1 MKTEIKEVV
10 QAKQTLK
17 NNGFYIDNLWHIN
30 DVKNSPYSNESYFD
44 CSDDIAYNI
53 LSDAIEQDGIYENI
67 NDSIRLIVQW
77 EKKQ

>member
-1 MKTEIKEVV
+1 MKTDNKEID

-30 DVKNSPYSNESYFD
+30 DVKNSPYSDESYFD
-44 CSDDIAYNI
+44 CSDDEAYNI